1 MSPYRSYGKRMISG
15 VSSWANDGLNTGGG
29 RNLHFVDWFFFVG
42 FILLCVLPPPCSPEP
57 RKHTAKQM
65 DYQCI
70 AYCLNCLNGMRTRG
84 RGVLVGA
91 GLAAQEHTTR
101 VVMLCG
107 IPFFVWPHD
116 KATKAD
122 PEKGPI
128 VAWGLPFRP
137 THR

>member
-1 MSPYRSYGKRMISG
+1 MLSRAREAHSQ
-15 VSSWANDGLNTGGG
+15 ADGL
-29 RNLHFVDWFFFVG
+29 
-42 FILLCVLPPPCSPEP
+42 S
-57 RKHTAKQM
+57 K
-65 DYQCI
+65 I
-70 AYCLNCLNGMRTRG
+70 AYCLSSINGKRTWVE
-84 RGVLVGA
+84 GVLVGA

-101 VVMLCG
+101 VVMLCD

>member
-1 MSPYRSYGKRMISG
+1 MFTRATEAHSQ
-15 VSSWANDGLNTGGG
+15 ADGLP
-29 RNLHFVDWFFFVG
+29 VY
-42 FILLCVLPPPCSPEP
+42 CVLPQLPQRDAHE
-57 RKHTAKQM
+57 
-65 DYQCI
+65 
-70 AYCLNCLNGMRTRG
+70 GG
-84 RGVLVGA
+84 GVLVGA

-101 VVMLCG
+101 VVMWCG
-107 IPFFVWPHD
+107 ILFFVWPQD

>member
-1 MSPYRSYGKRMISG
+1 M
-15 VSSWANDGLNTGGG
+15 
-29 RNLHFVDWFFFVG
+29 
-42 FILLCVLPPPCSPEP
+42 
-57 RKHTAKQM
+57 
-65 DYQCI
+65 
-70 AYCLNCLNGMRTRG
+70 
-84 RGVLVGA
+84 LVGA

>member
-1 MSPYRSYGKRMISG
+1 M
-15 VSSWANDGLNTGGG
+15 
-29 RNLHFVDWFFFVG
+29 
-42 FILLCVLPPPCSPEP
+42 
-57 RKHTAKQM
+57 
-65 DYQCI
+65 
-70 AYCLNCLNGMRTRG
+70 
-84 RGVLVGA
+84 LVGA
-91 GLAAQEHTTR
+91 GLAAQEQTTR

-137 THR
+137 THRWRHVENSQVKVGWTMLIRVGYGLGSGQKVRRVP